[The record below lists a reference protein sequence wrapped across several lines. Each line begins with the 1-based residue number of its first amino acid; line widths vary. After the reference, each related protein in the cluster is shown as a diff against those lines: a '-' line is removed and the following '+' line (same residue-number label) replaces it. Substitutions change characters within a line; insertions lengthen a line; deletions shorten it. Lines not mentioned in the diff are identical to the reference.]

1 MTYQMRLHNEPFQL
15 IKDGTKT
22 IEMRLYDE
30 KRRKLKI
37 GDIIEFQNRADGD
50 TVLAHIIQLHI
61 FPNFATLYKNF
72 DQVKLGY
79 SNDQD
84 ANPDD
89 MNQFYAS
96 DEQEKYGVVAIEIA
110 LVK

>member
-15 IKDGTKT
+15 IKSGTKT

-30 KRRKLKI
+30 KRRKLKV
-37 GDIIEFQNRADGD
+37 GDSIEFQNRVDGD
-50 TVLAHIIQLHI
+50 TVLARIIHLHL
-61 FPNFATLYKNF
+61 FPNFTILYDNF
-72 DQVKLGY
+72 DQVNLGY
-79 SNDQD
+79 SSDQD

-89 MNQFYAS
+89 MNQFYSS
-96 DEQEKYGVVAIEIA
+96 DDQEKYGVVAIEIE

>member
-15 IKDGTKT
+15 IKSGTKT

-30 KRRKLKI
+30 KRRELKV
-37 GDIIEFQNRADGD
+37 GDIIEFQNRADGES
-50 TVLAHIIQLHI
+50 VLTHIVQLHL
-61 FPNFATLYKNF
+61 FPNFATLYENF
-72 DQVKLGY
+72 DKVKLGY
-79 SNDQD
+79 SSNQD

-89 MNQFYAS
+89 MNQYYSS
-96 DEQEKYGVVAIEIA
+96 DDQKKYGVVAIEIE